1 MTDKDL
7 LSTVQPADG
16 WFAVVGIKGRNVV
29 QKFKETREE
38 VDQLV
43 KRYVAEGRDVY
54 FGVAKYATPDNRTKD
69 NVKSLRSFWLDID
82 CGEGKAIANP
92 TTGRPDGYIDQ
103 QAGVRALG
111 AFCELVGLPKPTLVN
126 SGRGIHAY
134 WPLTRDISRGEWEPV
149 AARLLKLCTTQD
161 LYVDNSVFEV
171 ARILRVPGTL
181 NFKDDPPKPVTVLH
195 YADPLDYEELC
206 DLLGVDLGEEPQ
218 AEDKTEKPADVPQ
231 IKRELSDFAKSMIQN
246 TVANFGKIMRRSISG
261 TGCNQL
267 LDAYKTRD
275 TLPEPRWFDAL
286 SIAKFCN
293 DKETAIH
300 NMSQGHEDYDYNAT
314 EYKIQHIL
322 GPHTCSQFEKHN
334 PGGCE
339 GCPHRDKIKSPILLG
354 KEVVAATEEDS
365 VIVEEPAVGS
375 VEPPM
380 VHKIPEYPFPFVR
393 GKTGGVYFIPQ
404 EEEVEPV
411 CVYENDLYVTKRM
424 RDPNVGDVVVIKVHM
439 PQDGVKEFIVANTD
453 ATDPNEL
460 RKALSFQGVITSPK
474 KFKLLADYIH
484 ASIKD
489 LQHRKKA
496 ELMRLQ
502 FGWADRD
509 SKFIIGDREV
519 SKEGIY
525 HSPPSSVTKATAA
538 FFEKAGSYE
547 KWREVFA
554 LYGTPGLEPHAFA
567 ALTAF
572 GSPLLK
578 FTGQSGAMINLIN
591 PMSGTGKTTILH
603 MINSVYGNPD
613 KIGATAKDTIVA
625 KILLLG
631 IMCNLPYTIDEM
643 TNMGPEAFSDLI
655 YSISQG
661 RDKNRGKGSTNE
673 LRINSTTWNTIAIAS
688 SNSSFAEK
696 LTKIKRTPDGET
708 MRLLE
713 YPVGFRGALD
723 VAYAKNMFD
732 RQLLENYGHAGD
744 IYASYLVNNLEDVK
758 SLLSVT
764 QKKIDLEMKLTQRE
778 RFWSAIVACN
788 ITGGILAKRIGLI
801 DWDLKAIY
809 SFATALIEDLRTT
822 TAPPVMPATDV
833 VGSYCNR
840 YCQNI
845 LSTHDE
851 LDARTNLAMQPM
863 REPRGELL
871 IRHEIDTQKIYIL
884 AKSFKDY
891 CIDSQTNYRDT
902 LKELGDLGLYI
913 GAEKKR
919 MSKGMPLVSLPV
931 HALVFDNSNNK
942 LVALETLENPADDSG
957 GG

>member
-16 WFAVVGIKGRNVV
+16 WFAVVGIKGRTVV

-82 CGEGKAIANP
+82 CGEGKATANP
-92 TTGRPDGYIDQ
+92 TSGRPDGYIDQ
-103 QAGVRALG
+103 LTGVRALG

-134 WPLTRDISRGEWEPV
+134 WPLTRDISREEWEPV
-149 AARLLKLCTTQD
+149 AARLLNLCTTQD

-171 ARILRVPGTL
+171 ARILRVPDTL

-206 DLLGVDLGEEPQ
+206 DLLGVELEPQ
-218 AEDKTEKPADVPQ
+218 AEELVDVPQ
-231 IKRELSDFAKSMIQN
+231 VKRELSDFAKSMIQN
-246 TVANFGKIMRRSISG
+246 TVSNFGKIMRRSISG

-267 LDAYKTRD
+267 LDAYNTRD
-275 TLPEPRWFDAL
+275 TLSEPRWFDAL

-300 NMSQGHEDYDYNAT
+300 NMSQGHDDYDYDAT

-354 KEVVAATEEDS
+354 KEIAAATEEDS
-365 VIVEEPAVGS
+365 VIVEEPEVGS
-375 VEPPM
+375 EEPPV
-380 VHKIPEYPFPFVR
+380 VHTVPEYPFPFVR
-393 GKTGGVYFIPQ
+393 GKTGGIYFVPQ

-411 CVYENDLYVTKRM
+411 CVYEHDLYVTKRM
-424 RDPNVGDVVVIKVHM
+424 RDPNDGDVVVIKVHM
-439 PQDGVKEFIVANTD
+439 PRDGVKEFVIANTD
-453 ATDPNEL
+453 VTDPNEL
-460 RKALSFQGVITSPK
+460 RKKLAFQGVITSPK

-489 LQHRKKA
+489 LQHREKA

-502 FGWADRD
+502 FGWADKD
-509 SKFIIGDREV
+509 SKFIIGDREI
-519 SKEGIY
+519 SKDGVY
-525 HSPPSSVTKATAA
+525 HSPPSRTTKAVAA
-538 FFEKAGSYE
+538 YFEKGGSYE

-567 ALTAF
+567 ALSAF

-578 FTGQSGAMINLIN
+578 FTGQSGAMINLIH
-591 PMSGTGKTTILH
+591 PASGSGKTTIIR
-603 MINSVYGNPD
+603 MINSVYGSSD
-613 KIGATAKDTIVA
+613 RSGATADDTLVA

-631 IMCNLPYTIDEM
+631 ITCNLPYTIDEI
-643 TNMGPEAFSDLI
+643 TNMSAATYSGLI
-655 YSISQG
+655 YNITQG
-661 RDKNRGKGSTNE
+661 RGRNRGKGSTNE
-673 LRINSTTWNTIAIAS
+673 LRENNTTWNAIAVSS
-688 SNSSFAEK
+688 SNASLIERLSS
-696 LTKIKRTPDGET
+696 IKKNPDGET
-708 MRLLE
+708 MRTME
-713 YPVGFRGALD
+713 YTVGFSKALD
-723 VAYAKNMFD
+723 VAYAKAMFD
-732 RQLLENYGHAGD
+732 QHLNQNYGHAGE
-744 IYASYLVNNLEDVK
+744 IYASYLVNNLEEVK
-758 SLLSVT
+758 NLLLVT
-764 QKKIDLEMKLTQRE
+764 QRKIDTEMQLTQRE
-778 RFWSAIVACN
+778 RFWSAVVAAN
-788 ITGGILAKRIGLI
+788 MAGGQIAKRIGLI

-809 SFATALIEDLRTT
+809 SFATSLVQDLRQTN
-822 TAPPVMPATDV
+822 TAPLIPITEI
-833 VGSYCNR
+833 VGQYCNR

-845 LSTHDE
+845 LSTYDE
-851 LDARTNLAMQPM
+851 VDARTNLAMQPV

-871 IRHEIDTQKIYIL
+871 IRHEIDTQKIYVL
-884 AKSFKDY
+884 AKAFKDY
-891 CIDSQTNYRDT
+891 CVGNQTNYRDT
-902 LKELGDLGLYI
+902 LKELGDLGFYL
-913 GAEKKR
+913 GTETKR
-919 MSKGMPLVSLPV
+919 MSKGMSMISPAV
-931 HALVFDNSNNK
+931 HALVFNNSEDK
-942 LVALETLENPADDSG
+942 LFKVETLDPPTDDSG